1 MKKYERN
8 IDERKKSFLIIHTN
22 GMGDFLMFS
31 PAYKEILKKY
41 PNCEIDFFIT
51 NKNVKEIVSFY
62 PNIKN
67 IYVSSLKK
75 IDLIMNL
82 LKLRKK
88 KYDISIVTTG
98 GKTWKTNLFFLF
110 LKSKLKIGEY
120 LKIKSFIFDRAVK
133 RREDSHFVENNI
145 RLINSIF
152 EVPKKTMY
160 KLWFPLEHVNFIK
173 NNEKIYIG
181 IHPGSQL
188 AYGDRRWDKF
198 EILIEELLKKY
209 SNINIKLFLGPE
221 EKNIRK
227 NFIHVNNRIK
237 IIENKALK
245 EVICELRECNI
256 FINSDSG
263 LGHLYT
269 CFNTKIISIF
279 GPNQLGLNQ
288 ELRTGPYSTEAKI
301 VKIRGM
307 EEKYYKEKGLNKK
320 YKCLLDIQVQDVLK
334 EVDFFLCKE
343 KLE

>member
-1 MKKYERN
+1 MEKYERN

-22 GMGDFLMFS
+22 GMGDFLMFT

-133 RREDSHFVENNI
+133 RRWTA
-145 RLINSIF
+145 L
-152 EVPKKTMY
+152 Y
-160 KLWFPLEHVNFIK
+160 
-173 NNEKIYIG
+173 
-181 IHPGSQL
+181 
-188 AYGDRRWDKF
+188 RRY
-198 EILIEELLKKY
+198 L
-209 SNINIKLFLGPE
+209 
-221 EKNIRK
+221 
-227 NFIHVNNRIK
+227 
-237 IIENKALK
+237 
-245 EVICELRECNI
+245 
-256 FINSDSG
+256 
-263 LGHLYT
+263 
-269 CFNTKIISIF
+269 
-279 GPNQLGLNQ
+279 
-288 ELRTGPYSTEAKI
+288 
-301 VKIRGM
+301 
-307 EEKYYKEKGLNKK
+307 
-320 YKCLLDIQVQDVLK
+320 
-334 EVDFFLCKE
+334 
-343 KLE
+343 